1 MFVLCVP
8 TCFVSSRFVQ
18 KAVSGLPNPR
28 KDHAVIMAKFAMDC
42 LTVMNQVTE
51 RLVLDL
57 GPDTNNLK
65 LRIGLHSGPVVAGV
79 LRGDKSRFQ
88 LFGDTMTMANLM
100 ESSGIP
106 NRIHLSQETADL
118 LIADGRKS
126 WLAQDTETVSVNG
139 KGEMVTYFLGNV
151 AKGDTRSKL
160 SESSKDYSGQ
170 CFNSG
175 AFEAGGFNRIT
186 DWTVE
191 VMTCLL
197 KQIVMSRNAAGTPRT
212 PRAKLT
218 MLERQVSLQ
227 NQDGKHTVID
237 EVKEIIELPDFQA
250 KRTKTKTTRDVAL
263 DPKVLRE
270 LRDYI
275 QTIALLYNG
284 NRKYRLDGNLHI
296 MPGRD
301 PRF

>member
-1 MFVLCVP
+1 MP
-8 TCFVSSRFVQ
+8 D
-18 KAVSGLPNPR
+18 PR
-28 KDHAVIMAKFAMDC
+28 KDHVVVMAKYAMDC
-42 LTVMNQVTE
+42 LTVMSQVTE

-88 LFGDTMTMANLM
+88 LFGDTMNTASRM
-100 ESSGIP
+100 ESTGIP
-106 NRIHLSQETADL
+106 NRIQVSQETADL
-118 LIADGRKS
+118 LIAVGKKS
-126 WLAQDTETVSVNG
+126 WLTQRKDKVSVKG
-139 KGEMVTYFLGNV
+139 KGELVTFFLRGAV
-151 AKGDTRSKL
+151 L
-160 SESSKDYSGQ
+160 SENESISDSTKDHVG
-170 CFNSG
+170 G
-175 AFEAGGFNRIT
+175 AVEAEGFNRIT

-191 VMTCLL
+191 VMAGLL
-197 KQIVMSRNAAGTPRT
+197 KEIVMSRNAAGTPRT
-212 PRAKLT
+212 PRAKVAI
-218 MLERQVSLQ
+218 LERQVSLQ
-227 NQDGKHTVID
+227 NQNGKLTVID

-250 KRTKTKTTRDVAL
+250 KRTKTKTTRNVTL

-275 QTIALLYNG
+275 QTIALMYNA

>member
-1 MFVLCVP
+1 
-8 TCFVSSRFVQ
+8 
-18 KAVSGLPNPR
+18 
-28 KDHAVIMAKFAMDC
+28 MDC
-42 LTVMNQVTE
+42 LAVMNQVTE

-88 LFGDTMTMANLM
+88 LFGDTMTTANLM

-126 WLAQDTETVSVNG
+126 WLAQDTEIISVNG

-151 AKGDTRSKL
+151 ANGDTRSKL
-160 SESSKDYSGQ
+160 SESSKDYTGQ
-170 CFNSG
+170 CLNGST
-175 AFEAGGFNRIT
+175 FEAGGFNRIT
-186 DWTVE
+186 EWTVE

-212 PRAKLT
+212 PRTRLAI
-218 MLERQVSLQ
+218 LERQVSLR
-227 NQDGKHTVID
+227 NEDGKHTVID
-237 EVKEIIELPDFQA
+237 EVQEIIELPDFQA
-250 KRTKTKTTRDVAL
+250 KTAKTKTTRDVAL
-263 DPKVLRE
+263 DPKVLCE

-275 QTIALLYNG
+275 RTIAILYNA
-284 NRKYRLDGNLHI
+284 NRKYPLASKLHTI
-296 MPGRD
+296 SERGRC
-301 PRF
+301 F